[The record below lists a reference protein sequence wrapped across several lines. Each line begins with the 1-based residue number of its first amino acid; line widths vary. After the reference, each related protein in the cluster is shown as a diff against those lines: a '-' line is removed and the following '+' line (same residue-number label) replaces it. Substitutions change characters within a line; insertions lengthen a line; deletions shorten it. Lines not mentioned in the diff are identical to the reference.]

1 VPTEFAEMAVSNL
14 RDGTQFGWYV
24 IPLLIL
30 VFHLYAEE
38 IQRKNWSVVFAGLA
52 FWGMDW
58 FNEISNSLV
67 FHFTQYAPIWG
78 VNGGS
83 AYQILI
89 GLNIEICL
97 MFAFVGITAA
107 KTLPEDKTI
116 KILGIPNRW
125 FLGLAGSIGFVFIE
139 YFLNA
144 VDALTWDYRWW
155 NRGSP
160 IPIVLFGYLTFFMVS
175 FWVHD
180 MATIRGKVIAV
191 TAILGFDA
199 ACLIVFGGVLGWL

>member
-1 VPTEFAEMAVSNL
+1 MPTEFAELAVSDI
-14 RDGTQFGWYV
+14 RDASHFAWYV

-38 IQRKNWSVVFAGLA
+38 IQRKNWSVLFAGLA

-58 FNEISNSLV
+58 FNEIWNSLV
-67 FHFTQYAPIWG
+67 FHFTQYAPVWG
-78 VNGGS
+78 VNGATS
-83 AYQILI
+83 YQILI
-89 GLNIEICL
+89 GLNVEISL
-97 MFAFVGITAA
+97 MFAFVGITSA
-107 KTLPEDKTI
+107 KNLPADKKM
-116 KILGIPNRW
+116 KILGVPNRW
-125 FLGLAGSIGFVFIE
+125 FVGLAGSIGFVVIE

-144 VDALTWDYRWW
+144 IDVLTWDYWWW

-180 MATIRGKVIAV
+180 MATTRAKIIAV
-191 TAILGFDA
+191 AAILGFDA